1 MQSIKLSSR
10 RLIRLVFKLSTPGQ
24 KSKNRWNSE
33 ASSKLTASLQTSD
46 YDSVSTLSVGR
57 DNVPGVHFCYCSTE
71 EYERQIFL
79 QTQFEQT
86 RTIPGTCKLHS
97 FIPISKDTLRTRIYS
112 FSTITRE
119 NCVTKL
125 PGDLE
130 LDEVSGFVTC
140 SYNSQWWLGCVLEM
154 HTKEVQIYLS
164 LFHPPGP
171 SRSYEYPDVPVIVT
185 LPLTEILIKVCPR
198 SQTGHVYTLTQRL
211 KLVDNLETRTH

>member
-1 MQSIKLSSR
+1 M
-10 RLIRLVFKLSTPGQ
+10 GC
-24 KSKNRWNSE
+24 
-33 ASSKLTASLQTSD
+33 
-46 YDSVSTLSVGR
+46 
-57 DNVPGVHFCYCSTE
+57 DNVPGVHFCSCSTE

-86 RTIPGTCKLHS
+86 RTIPGKCKLHS

-154 HTKEVQIYLS
+154 HTKEVQISLS
-164 LFHPPGP
+164 LFHSPGP

-211 KLVDNLETRTH
+211 KLQRTIWKLEHIEFLSLLHVSFCQCVLYYVRFSVLQCTCLNNYFNIS